1 MLLPL
6 SVAALTAV
14 YYLGRWLMSGT
25 AGRVSS
31 SALAPAPAPGSM
43 RGKTVIVTGANSGIG
58 RATASGLARLQARVI
73 LACRDPAAAEEV
85 AREMR
90 QQDRGD
96 GAASGEVLVRQLD
109 LASLTSVRGFCQRI
123 VEEEQRLDVLINNAG
138 IFQCPY
144 MKTEDSFEMQFG
156 VNHLGHFL
164 LTNLL
169 MDLLKRSAPSRVVVV
184 SSKLYKYGEINFD
197 DLNSEKSYNKSFGY
211 SRSKL
216 ANILFT
222 RELAKRLD
230 GTGVTVNVLH
240 PGIVRTNLGRH
251 ISIPLLGQPIFK
263 FVSWAFF
270 KTPEQGAETSLYLAT
285 SPDVDGVS
293 GEYFGDCKQEEL
305 LPKAMDDAV
314 AKMLWDESAKMVGLN
329 SPL

>member
-1 MLLPL
+1 MLLWPL
-6 SVAALTAV
+6 SVAILTAA
-14 YYLGRWLMSGT
+14 YYLRHWLMS
-25 AGRVSS
+25 
-31 SALAPAPAPGSM
+31 SAADRLPVPPTM

-58 RATASGLARLQARVI
+58 RATAAGLARLHARVI
-73 LACRDPAAAEEV
+73 LACRDPAAAEE
-85 AREMR
+85 AACQIR
-90 QQDRGD
+90 QQLQQKPEQDGGD
-96 GAASGEVLVRQLD
+96 VGASGEVLVRPLD
-109 LASLTSVRGFCQRI
+109 LASLSSVRSFCQRI
-123 VEEEQRLDVLINNAG
+123 LEEEQRLDVLINNAG

-144 MKTEDSFEMQFG
+144 MKTEDGFEMQFG

-169 MDLLKRSAPSRVVVV
+169 LDLLKRSAPSRVVVV

-222 RELAKRLD
+222 RELAKHLD
-230 GTGVTVNVLH
+230 GSGVTTNVLH

-251 ISIPLLGQPIFK
+251 VSIPLLGQPIFK
-263 FVSWAFF
+263 FMSWAFF

-285 SPDVDGVS
+285 SHEVEGVS

-305 LPKAMDDAV
+305 LPKAMDDEV
-314 AKMLWDESAKMVGLN
+314 AKKLWDVSAKMVGLI